1 MFLLKKKNIIR
12 LGFYLGLTKISKYQF
27 LLNIIL
33 SSNQFY
39 SILNLKFLTY
49 KLLMLKQFLKIY
61 KLKNKKIM
69 MVDGTLV
76 DSERLFYKKY
86 LKDSGHKYIDKDT

>member
-1 MFLLKKKNIIR
+1 MFLLKKKNIIK

-39 SILNLKFLTY
+39 SILNLKFITY
-49 KLLMLKQFLKIY
+49 KLLTLKQFLKIY
-61 KLKNKKIM
+61 KLNNKKIII
-69 MVDGTLV
+69 VDGTLL

-86 LKDSGHKYIDKDT
+86 LKTTNHKHIDKNS